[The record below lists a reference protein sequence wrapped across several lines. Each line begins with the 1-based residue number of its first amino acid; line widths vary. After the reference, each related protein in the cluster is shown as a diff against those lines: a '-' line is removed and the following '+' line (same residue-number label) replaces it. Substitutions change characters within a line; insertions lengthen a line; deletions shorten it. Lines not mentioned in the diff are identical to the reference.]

1 MTRNQHVGSPP
12 VEGSERSP
20 VVGARA
26 QHANPRRF
34 TLVGVAAQG
43 GEATTAPAFPID
55 PATGLP
61 SFADPEEDPGETFI
75 GLGGAMG
82 SDPRRAK
89 PVQIVGNRDPAAPA
103 AGSDRLTPLIPFV
116 DRQWT
121 EALAL
126 SASDEST
133 FDQTMGPR
141 RRNPATAATKA
152 HEWPFE
158 EMPIALEG
166 DRSAMLPSSDDTF
179 GAALDDTLS
188 L

>member
-12 VEGSERSP
+12 VEGSERP
-20 VVGARA
+20 LVVGARA

-43 GEATTAPAFPID
+43 GEQTTAPAFPVD

-75 GLGGAMG
+75 GLGGAIG
-82 SDPRRAK
+82 SDPRRAR
-89 PVQIVGNRDPAAPA
+89 PVQIVGNRGPASPAAD
-103 AGSDRLTPLIPFV
+103 SDRPTPLIPFV
-116 DRQWT
+116 DRQRT

-126 SASDEST
+126 SPSPT
-133 FDQTMGPR
+133 
-141 RRNPATAATKA
+141 TAATKA